1 MKRLLAYLF
10 VVLGLGIYFND
21 HVQAKN
27 YCIPKKVEYVF
38 QSIYIFND
46 CYIYHKKVD
55 LDTFVE
61 FALTHPLQTVG
72 IDKESPLLME
82 ENLKWLK
89 KYLKENNISSSKL
102 KKSIKRFK
110 IANSKS
116 SQTQKV
122 AKKKS
127 ENLYIE
133 RMLTKQEK
141 LDIAKGKIKIY
152 KCSSSTGTH
161 FQKDDCIGDY
171 YKKKLLTNKDL
182 LNFYLLRDYTNTQI
196 AKAESNQT
204 QRGELDIILC
214 DNDSKREVIGTYIRN
229 NVNGKCPNTGIEV
242 SRSQIASKYNSLG
255 ISNDNWKL
263 CYIKDNPKLL
273 QVFFVWN
280 TPCRTLGNS
289 AKVLEY
295 DPKNGNYFYNLNK
308 KTQIAKAEP
317 NQTQKVAQSDSHLL
331 KPNTWVYFITMEY
344 TDAISRPSKFDSSYF
359 LDNEK
364 NMKNYIFDK
373 NEKLFKYKRI
383 RGGVETKYIR
393 ISKKL
398 NDYWHK
404 NIKNYNEGRKFY
416 LIIKKNYLPKVLKEL
431 IDEYTEDNEL
441 KEGLLAYFNQEKPTI
456 TPKKKVKV
464 AKVEDPKQEEFK
476 PENKEI
482 DNDAPVIEIAQNIIV
497 SDTSY
502 VIEGKVSDKSDK
514 IFVEIDGQP
523 IEVKKGKFK
532 ANRYSPVD
540 EQIKIVAID
549 QWGNKSKPKLV
560 NIKIKLDET
569 AIAEKL
575 EPLNPSNIKTKSSK
589 NKIAIIIGI
598 ENYAEAPKANYANLD
613 AQYFFDYARRA
624 FGVKKQNI
632 NLLINEDATVV
643 KTDKAL
649 SLWLKS
655 KIKKNRSELIIFFA
669 GHGLAS
675 TDGKEL
681 YLLPQ
686 DGNPD
691 RLKRTALSRTDL
703 FREIIELNPKSVTMF
718 LDTCYSG
725 VSRDEQMLLASARP
739 LRIVADE
746 QEGIPDN
753 FTIFSASKL
762 DQISS
767 GLTEVNHGIFS
778 YYLMK
783 GLEGYADFNEDKKIT
798 NGELLA
804 YMDENVSQKAA
815 EQGREQNPSLAGD
828 PDKVL
833 ISYR

>member
-441 KEGLLAYFNQEKPTI
+441 KEGL
-456 TPKKKVKV
+456 
-464 AKVEDPKQEEFK
+464 
-476 PENKEI
+476 
-482 DNDAPVIEIAQNIIV
+482 
-497 SDTSY
+497 
-502 VIEGKVSDKSDK
+502 
-514 IFVEIDGQP
+514 
-523 IEVKKGKFK
+523 
-532 ANRYSPVD
+532 
-540 EQIKIVAID
+540 
-549 QWGNKSKPKLV
+549 
-560 NIKIKLDET
+560 
-569 AIAEKL
+569 
-575 EPLNPSNIKTKSSK
+575 
-589 NKIAIIIGI
+589 
-598 ENYAEAPKANYANLD
+598 
-613 AQYFFDYARRA
+613 
-624 FGVKKQNI
+624 
-632 NLLINEDATVV
+632 
-643 KTDKAL
+643 
-649 SLWLKS
+649 
-655 KIKKNRSELIIFFA
+655 
-669 GHGLAS
+669 
-675 TDGKEL
+675 
-681 YLLPQ
+681 
-686 DGNPD
+686 
-691 RLKRTALSRTDL
+691 
-703 FREIIELNPKSVTMF
+703 
-718 LDTCYSG
+718 
-725 VSRDEQMLLASARP
+725 
-739 LRIVADE
+739 
-746 QEGIPDN
+746 
-753 FTIFSASKL
+753 
-762 DQISS
+762 
-767 GLTEVNHGIFS
+767 
-778 YYLMK
+778 
-783 GLEGYADFNEDKKIT
+783 
-798 NGELLA
+798 
-804 YMDENVSQKAA
+804 
-815 EQGREQNPSLAGD
+815 
-828 PDKVL
+828 
-833 ISYR
+833 